1 MPLVLQPGTRL
12 TLEVIAATDLR
23 PSHTLWGVT
32 DNRGYHLWTE
42 GVPITTTPT
51 PHGERWLNADQHLIP
66 ADSWVLI
73 EARTQR
79 HQRPGRPPESPPAGQ
94 APAGMPVTPEGTP

>member
-12 TLEVIAATDLR
+12 TLDVIEATDLR
-23 PSHTLWGVT
+23 PGDTLWAVA

-51 PHGERWLNADQHLIP
+51 PHGDRWLNADQHLIP
-66 ADSWVLI
+66 ADTWVLV
-73 EARTQR
+73 EARTQ
-79 HQRPGRPPESPPAGQ
+79 
-94 APAGMPVTPEGTP
+94 